1 MTSTTSKTKYRE
13 WIRSRYGSIHQS
25 EPNPRH
31 KNKRWKINQN
41 HIRDTMIDE
50 YSRGFRPEYLITRVY
65 HYDQQSRDKVVED
78 NKRMNNVVNDFFN
91 PRGKSDY
98 HISLDHFVER
108 HKDKL
113 VKKERIQVKDTI
125 LDDYEFDWRMEVRK
139 GGFHI
144 HTLISEIS
152 DEVVLT
158 GPKKVRD
165 AIDRIYGIGEIP
177 LSLRDDEGLVRV
189 KTDLLEHSIRNRCDF
204 VSNSNQ
210 SIDIQIASEYSGYD
224 GYKGWKGMVAYV
236 TKNMYNV
243 DNMVEIY
250 DKDNSQVLN
259 I

>member
-1 MTSTTSKTKYRE
+1 M
-13 WIRSRYGSIHQS
+13 
-25 EPNPRH
+25 
-31 KNKRWKINQN
+31 
-41 HIRDTMIDE
+41 
-50 YSRGFRPEYLITRVY
+50 
-65 HYDQQSRDKVVED
+65 
-78 NKRMNNVVNDFFN
+78 
-91 PRGKSDY
+91 
-98 HISLDHFVER
+98 
-108 HKDKL
+108 
-113 VKKERIQVKDTI
+113 
-125 LDDYEFDWRMEVRK
+125 
-139 GGFHI
+139 
-144 HTLISEIS
+144 
-152 DEVVLT
+152 
-158 GPKKVRD
+158 RD